1 MQLTRRRELTLDLWA
16 VLLLLPLV
24 AVPFVTTNPLYYS
37 LTHQV
42 VIGLVAALGVYIM
55 LRMDLL
61 AFTVQAFM
69 AFGGYAAAMLAK
81 AGTTNLLLLMAIA
94 FVVPALVAALFAV
107 PLGALVLRLKGTYFI
122 FVPYILNEILQLVFF
137 ETPTLTGGSDG
148 I

>member
-61 AFTVQAFM
+61 SFTVPAFM
-69 AFGGYAAAMLAK
+69 AFGGYAAAILAK
-81 AGTTNLLLLMAIA
+81 SGTTNLLLLMAIA
-94 FVVPALVAALFAV
+94 FIIPALVAI

-122 FVPYILNEILQLVFF
+122 FITYIFNEILQLLFF
-137 ETPTLTGGSDG
+137 E
-148 I
+148 